1 MKLNLKDLLKDKF
14 VRGTFI
20 LTAVSFLAAALN
32 YLVHPILTRHL
43 SIPEYGDYQALLSFI
58 TILGIV
64 GAVVLTALTKEF
76 SVLSLSAPEE
86 IKSLRR
92 RASARLFYVGLL
104 LFILVFVFSGLL
116 NKLFKISHSSTLI
129 IAALGLL
136 YTFPLIVNRALLTGR
151 QNFSALSLNNFLD
164 ALSRLVLI
172 ILLVVF
178 WRNGLFG
185 AALALGLS
193 SLVSFAV
200 SFWQIKKLDLP
211 LESKPFS
218 GSLKSLSGYAFL
230 VLWFTA
236 LAQFFYNYDM
246 LFVKSFFSPEQ
257 AGLYGAMLTI
267 GRIIFFVGGA
277 VPLVMFPV
285 IANLKNDL
293 SLRRHTVLLKSV
305 GLMSA
310 LALPASMVIALFPEF
325 VIKILVG
332 IKYLSIA
339 PYLPIFSLAMICFT
353 LLTVLSQ
360 YFLALAKRRGLVV
373 LSLAAGLEIIC
384 LFLFHQ
390 SIWQIIYSLCAVF
403 GGASFIL
410 MVLVF
415 YDYRDIKKKI
425 NLLGLYG
432 EKN

>member
-1 MKLNLKDLLKDKF
+1 MKLNLRDLLKDKF

-20 LTAVSFLAAALN
+20 LTVVSFLSAALN

-43 SIPEYGDYQALLSFI
+43 SIPEYGDYQALLSFL

-76 SVLSLSAPEE
+76 SVLALSAPEE

-92 RASARLFYVGLL
+92 RASTRLFYVGLL
-104 LFILVFVFSGLL
+104 LFILVFIFSGFL

-129 IAALGLL
+129 IAALSLL
-136 YTFPLIVNRALLTGR
+136 YIFPLIVNRALLTGR
-151 QNFSALSLNNFLD
+151 QNFPALSLNNFLD

-172 ILLVVF
+172 VLLVVLWPF
-178 WRNGLFG
+178 GLFG
-185 AALALGLS
+185 AAIALGLNSLIALGLS
-193 SLVSFAV
+193 FY
-200 SFWQIKKLDLP
+200 QIKKLDLP
-211 LESKPFS
+211 RESKPFS

-236 LAQFFYNYDM
+236 LGQFFYNYDM

-257 AGLYGAMLTI
+257 AGLYGALLTI

-285 IANLKNDL
+285 IANLKEDKT
-293 SLRRHTVLLKSV
+293 LRRHAVLIKSL
-305 GLMSA
+305 GLMFA
-310 LALPASMVIALFPEF
+310 LALPTGAVIALFPEF

-332 IKYLSIA
+332 VKYLSIA
-339 PYLPIFSLAMICFT
+339 PYLPIFSLTILFLT

-360 YFLALAKRRGLVV
+360 YFLALAKRRGLLV
-373 LSLAAGLEIIC
+373 LSLAAVMEIIC

-403 GGASFIL
+403 GGASLIL

-415 YDYRDIKKKI
+415 YDYRDIKKKL
-425 NLLGLYG
+425 NLYG

>member
-1 MKLNLKDLLKDKF
+1 MKLNLKELLKDKF

-20 LTAVSFLAAALN
+20 LTVATFLASALN
-32 YLVHPILTRHL
+32 YLVHPILTRYL

-116 NKLFKISHSSTLI
+116 NKLFKISHSSILI
-129 IAALGLL
+129 IAALSLL
-136 YTFPLIVNRALLTGR
+136 YTFPLIVNKALLTGR
-151 QNFSALSLNNFLD
+151 QNFPALSLNSFLD

-172 ILLVVF
+172 ILLVVL
-178 WRNGLFG
+178 WPYGLFG
-185 AALALGLS
+185 AAIALGFNSLIALGL
-193 SLVSFAV
+193 

-211 LESKPFS
+211 RESKPFS

-236 LAQFFYNYDM
+236 LTQFFYNYDM

-257 AGLYGAMLTI
+257 AGLYGALLTI

-285 IANLKNDL
+285 IANLKDDL
-293 SLRRHTVLLKSV
+293 SLRRHTVLLKSL

-310 LALPASMVIALFPEF
+310 LAIPAGMVIALFPEF

-332 IKYLSIA
+332 VKYLSVA
-339 PYLPIFSLAMICFT
+339 PYLPIFSLTMLCLT

-403 GGASFIL
+403 AGASLIL

-415 YDYRDIKKKI
+415 YDYRDIKKKL